1 MSMNIFRSGRIVAI
15 IEALLAAFIWS
26 SSFVFVKMILSN
38 IGPLTIAGLRYFL
51 AFLVLL
57 PFMLRK
63 KQALKSISP
72 KTWFHFTLIGLSAY
86 TVGNGA
92 LFWGLKYLPATT
104 ASFLVGI
111 SPLLILF
118 GGVIFLNEVP
128 SRLQIVGLIISLV
141 GNAVFFSSGLR
152 PGEPLGIAILAVG
165 LLGFTAFGILGRGL
179 ARDKRTNTIH
189 LTGIPLG
196 IGGGM
201 LLLFA
206 VPLEGWPIFNQK
218 VLLIILWLAII
229 NTAAAYILYNHAL
242 KTITA
247 FEMNVFL
254 NLAPLGTAALAWL
267 FLGES
272 LTLNQLL
279 GVAIMI
285 IGITLVQVKRD
296 SRKVN
301 NQIVDTSTGK
311 GSAG

>member
-1 MSMNIFRSGRIVAI
+1 MNAFRSGRVTAI
-15 IEALLAAFIWS
+15 IEALLATIIWA

-57 PFMLRK
+57 PFMISKR
-63 KQALKSISP
+63 QTIRDISP
-72 KTWFHFTLIGLSAY
+72 ETWFHLTLIGLSAY

-104 ASFLVGI
+104 TSFLMGI

-118 GGVIFLNEVP
+118 GGVIFLKEVP
-128 SRLQIVGLIISLV
+128 SRLQVVGLMISLV
-141 GNAVFFSSGLR
+141 GNAVFFSSGLQ
-152 PGEPLGIAILAVG
+152 PGEPLGIAIVAFG

-196 IGGGM
+196 IGGG
-201 LLLFA
+201 LLLLIA

-229 NTAAAYILYNHAL
+229 NTAVAYILYNHAL

-247 FEMNVFL
+247 LEMNVFL
-254 NLAPLGTAALAWL
+254 NLSPLGTAALAWFL
-267 FLGES
+267 LGES
-272 LTLNQLL
+272 LSFKELF
-279 GVAIMI
+279 GVAIVI
-285 IGITLVQVKRD
+285 IGVTLVQVRRGYSKA
-296 SRKVN
+296 N
-301 NQIVDTSTGK
+301 IQTGEISTE
-311 GSAG
+311 ANATR

>member
-1 MSMNIFRSGRIVAI
+1 MNIFRSGRIVAI

-104 ASFLVGI
+104 ASFLMGI

-118 GGVIFLNEVP
+118 GGLIFLNEVP

-152 PGEPLGIAILAVG
+152 SGEPLGIAILAVG

>member
-1 MSMNIFRSGRIVAI
+1 LNIFRSGRVVAI
-15 IEALLAAFIWS
+15 IEALLATFIWA

-57 PFMLRK
+57 PFMIRR

-72 KTWFHFTLIGLSAY
+72 KTWFHLTLIGLSAY
-86 TVGNGA
+86 AIGNGA

-104 ASFLVGI
+104 TSFLMGI

-118 GGVIFLNEVP
+118 AGAIFLNEIP
-128 SRLQIVGLIISLV
+128 SRLQVVGLIITLV

-152 PGEPLGIAILAVG
+152 PEEPLGIAIVAIG
-165 LLGFTAFGILGRGL
+165 LLGFTAFGIRGRGL
-179 ARDKRTNTIH
+179 ARDKRTNTLF

-247 FEMNVFL
+247 LEMNVFL
-254 NLAPLGTAALAWL
+254 NLSPLGTAALAWI

-279 GVAIMI
+279 GVAIVI
-285 IGITLVQVKRD
+285 IGVTLVQVKRD
-296 SRKVN
+296 SQKVN
-301 NQIVDTSTGK
+301 NQTVETSTGK
-311 GSAG
+311 GSTE